1 VNNVCSP
8 SAHHPALPLPL
19 AALRQYDLPP
29 RSKQDLEELV
39 SAVEELP
46 FLSSSSQVEQTSRLL
61 WCFADWAKQPENRR
75 ASLTQS
81 QCSAVTA
88 LLQRMAVGTGA
99 GHKAGRPPAP
109 PPALQQFDARQLSL
123 AAWSLGKLKPHLPAA
138 AVTSACTAI
147 ARHSASSEA
156 IRRADWRD
164 WSNLLHGL
172 ATAGM
177 QCSSRPDLTW
187 LCEQAVQLLPEKLA
201 WGAAGQDI
209 SMTLWAMAKSGYA
222 GSAQPLLQSITAA
235 IRQGEVMREAEPQ
248 QWANLIWAASKLPGC
263 REEARQL
270 LDQFAVRA
278 LRVVAGFNAQGVSNI
293 LYAMGLVLWYD
304 KEVCRQLAERASQTQ
319 QAANGQDQANSLY
332 GLARLGYLD
341 SSVRSLAAGVAK
353 ADLAAFTTQAIT
365 NLLYTRSTFLAL
377 SIHQAVSSGHSQLAS
392 EPQLNSM
399 AAALWREC
407 SRRGAVEGQWNDLAY
422 TQLCTASHWLHA
434 CTGGQTTLATSPAV
448 RELVDKAAATPT
460 QRTTAGGGL
469 ARPGVARV
477 VGGSQGQQQ
486 QPLSPATLSPD
497 PDHVTIT
504 PTQRTTAGGGSAR
517 PEAARV
523 VGGSQG
529 QQQQPLSPATLS
541 PDPDHV
547 TITPTQRTTAGGG
560 SARPE
565 AARVVGGSQGQQQQP
580 LSPATLSP
588 DPDHVT
594 ITPTQRTTAG
604 GGTARPEVARV
615 VGGSQGQQQQPL
627 SPATLSPDPDHVTI
641 TPTQRTTA
649 GGGSAR
655 PEAARVVGGSQGQQQ
670 QPLSPATLSPDPDHV
685 TITPTQR
692 TTAGGGTARPEVAR
706 VVGGSQGQQQQPLS
720 PATLSP
726 DPDQAAATPTQR
738 TTAGGGTAR
747 PEVAR
752 VVGGSQGQQQQ
763 PLSPATLSP
772 DPDQAAA
779 TPTQRTTAGG
789 GLARPEVARVV
800 GGSQGQQ
807 QQPLS
812 PATLSPDPDQAAAT
826 PTQRTTAGG
835 GSARPEA
842 ARVEQVSRAQLKQ
855 QPHPAAT
862 PKLPTAARGG
872 TAWVEGA
879 RELQVESLSSRIPN
893 PGFEAGMEAGGLAQ
907 PHKLQALL
915 DWAADSPAQVV
926 FLQECHKAESVWQWA
941 EALSGAKPAWRGQWF
956 YTPGTG
962 SSQGCL
968 VLVKP
973 STLLKGCTQVQLQAE
988 AAQGRVLRVDGV
1000 LAGRPVSLV
1009 CVYAPAQQSERST
1022 FFSVCLPACL
1032 PPTAEGRLIIMGGD
1046 FNCILSPWDRVGVPQ
1061 GSQHGEAWVGS
1072 RGQGAEQ
1079 LRQLVTERGLVDAWR
1094 QLRPP
1099 SARDLTHFSE
1109 RWQTG
1114 ARLDRW
1120 YVSEGLAQ
1128 WQLDSTI
1135 LGVRPVPTDHQP
1147 VSVSL
1152 CPPDPPLTAP
1162 APWQLHPAHL
1172 DDPELLD
1179 YLKGYLQ
1186 AEDAHHEAARQLG
1199 TQPRDGHRARW
1210 ARIKQGMALR
1220 AQQFL
1225 RTKRRARRDLRQRR
1239 EKAALAARAHLVRQL
1254 QLAEQAGQAQVLA
1267 AQHLG
1272 ETTALAGVGERVQVA
1287 HQSLLASAVL
1297 DQVYGD
1303 RSSFFFYHRDQPAHT
1318 PTLISSLQLPG
1329 QPGLA
1334 ADLTTPNGV
1343 RSACQAFEQHYSA
1356 VAPTGVYA
1364 AKAIDPA
1371 ARATLLNCLT
1381 SRLTPAQARA
1391 AEGPGGDPM
1400 LSEEE
1405 LGRALQGSAHSKAPG
1420 LDGLPMEVYDRLWPQ
1435 LVGPLR
1441 AMLREALADTS
1452 DPAPLAEFLTGVI
1465 TLVPKAGKPRDQVAG
1480 YRPITLL
1487 NCDVRQVARALEDRL
1502 QLPLDLLVSP
1512 SQSAFI
1518 LGRDINDSVQFHL
1531 GLLEW
1536 LQQRHSPAWLLLLD
1550 LAGAYDN
1557 VSWSLLQDTLE
1568 AMGFSQQGHVRWAQ
1582 LLHRG
1587 ATSQV
1592 LVNGYLTDSFP
1603 LASGLLQGSG
1613 ASPLY
1618 WCVVLQPLVSYLS
1631 SLQRAGRI
1639 TTPALPT
1646 SPLAMH
1652 AATLTPALPTKE
1664 YADDLTILVAD
1675 RVKDGEVVVEAL
1687 ERFRAAGGPALSVSK
1702 SVALPCV
1709 QPVTSQGEPEALGAE
1724 GAGEAAYGGAAAAI
1738 TAASLPWQP
1747 LGLNLLGRVQV
1758 AQQCLAS
1765 KVIYQ
1770 MAAVQP
1776 PTALAHAM
1784 ALAIKRFVAAS
1795 DLPQERS
1802 PNSNRLYPSEAI
1814 CVMPRREGGVGL
1826 PDLGVIST
1834 AMRAKMLAQLWS
1846 PRVRPWQP
1854 LTHSLL
1860 ADPRHGLST
1869 WVITDPSAPPLRII
1883 TPRLQA
1889 HVAAL
1894 AQLRLFRVVPPES
1907 QSFYSEEWL
1916 LGPWAH
1922 LQLDPQVW
1930 GLGTTTLLEFT
1941 VRDAKVRLHQL
1952 QRVSAD
1958 ALYPPGGGL
1967 WPVLWGRRPPREA
1980 GVAQG
1985 TAVDGGAFRELEE
1998 RWQASAQQV
2007 TAQRAAEEREQQGR
2021 DAEELLPEE
2030 VQGSQAPRWRD
2041 TSARAPPRPSPEQRA
2056 AERAERQLEA
2066 QQGPRRTGRQPA
2078 TLQVPPDGTVDELA
2092 AATRPGQS
2100 CLQVWKELMD
2110 PTLRREHA
2118 IVAWRVLHGS
2128 LMVGALWGHILKGAA
2143 APGSSACRLCQ
2154 PGQLE
2159 TLTHAFLT
2167 CPAVAPVWEWV
2178 LDVYGHLTG
2187 TRPPSGDAL
2196 LLLSGRPTRSEAPP
2210 FQPPDSLLWLRLRV
2224 AYLGTVWRLRSSG
2237 AATALQPQMV
2247 AQRVAE
2253 EVVLTLSSAVKRDW
2267 HRVGRDIRVGLCGA
2281 VPSTWFRAL
2290 RQYDLPPRS
2299 KQDLEELVSAVE
2311 ELPFL
2316 SSSSQVEQTSRLL
2329 WCFADWAKQPEN
2341 RRASL
2346 TQSQCSAVTA
2356 LLQRMAVGTGAGH
2369 KAGRPPA
2376 PPPALQQFD
2385 ARQLSLAAWSLG
2397 KLKPHLPAA
2406 AVTSACTAI
2415 ARHSASSEA
2424 IRRADWRDWSNLL
2437 HGLATAGMQCSSRP
2451 DLTWLCEQAVQ
2462 LLPEKLAWGAAGQ
2475 DISMTLW
2482 AMAKSGYAGSAQP
2495 LLQSI
2500 TAAIRQGEV
2509 MREAEPQQ
2517 WANLIWAASKLPGCR
2532 EEARQLLDQFA
2543 VRALRVVAGF
2553 NAQGVSNILYAMGL
2567 VLWYD
2572 KEVCRQLAE
2581 RASQTQQ
2588 AANGQDQANSLYG
2601 LARLGYLDSS
2611 VRSLAAGVAKADL
2624 AAFTTQ
2630 AITNLLYTR
2639 STFLALSIHQAVS
2652 SGHSQLASEPQLNSM
2667 AAALWRECSRRG
2679 AVEGQWNDL
2688 AYTQLCTASHW
2699 LHACTGG
2706 QTTLATSPAVRE
2718 LVDKAAAHHTSIMGA
2733 LQAALQQSDN
2743 SRLVLALAAA
2753 GHSEVQQAA
2762 LSQDGTHC
2770 SQLLVQ
2776 GPGLTRGIAV
2786 DQTLNFLPD
2795 GCMSGVVAHA
2805 KLQQLIHCDA
2815 AVVVNKAAFDQ
2826 LASDSERAAFMRE
2839 QVRAS
2844 LPEAEAWR
2852 QLLQAEGE
2860 HCAGQEG
2867 ATAATTPAAQQQ
2879 QAVSVYRVPRPGSS
2893 RIIRAA
2899 TSGTRANQLISRVA
2913 ELEAQPITHVPWF
2926 ERNCDGFTKVADS
2939 VELAQ
2944 AIESGKHSNKVV
2956 AVEFLAGW
2964 CSSCKGSYPALCKLT
2979 KDPRL
2984 NSNVLFYKA
2993 NIEEESLFGYVP
3005 QPVSWKWQA
3014 TRQWV
3019 KQHEV
3024 RGLPHM
3030 AVFSPSGELLIG
3042 LSSSNKKMAQASLG

>member
-1 VNNVCSP
+1 AATENPMEPVATSQLLAQVLQRYIFS
-8 SAHHPALPLPL
+8 SAQPLTRDSHIQPQTLQHFSAGAWFVPLGRLCRERLQLYQQQHPL
-19 AALRQYDLPP
+19 LPP
-29 RSKQDLEELV
+29 PQADV
-39 SAVEELP
+39 AAFVE
-46 FLSSSSQVEQTSRLL
+46 
-61 WCFADWAKQPENRR
+61 A
-75 ASLTQS
+75 
-81 QCSAVTA
+81 CSTA
-88 LLQRMAVGTGA
+88 LLARKQREGRAVASLSCLHSAGHPHHGLVLVHDHTSPAGRSLDAQLIAQPSLQVKFLGETLWVPVEPLDPGPPPGAVKVVIHHNSPLASKVGLVAALLRAVGYEVS
-99 GHKAGRPPAP
+99 PAP
-109 PPALQQFDARQLSL
+109 PPGLPESLQLS
-123 AAWSLGKLKPHLPAA
+123 SA
-138 AVTSACTAI
+138 AVLSERLGAHSRTSCFKG
-147 ARHSASSEA
+147 SEVGNGCVVEA
-156 IRRADWRD
+156 IVTTPVGDDKLTRLPSRF
-164 WSNLLHGL
+164 
-172 ATAGM
+172 ATPTGGWGKV
-177 QCSSRPDLTW
+177 QVFQLGGDSRPLEDPLSDP
-187 LCEQAVQLLPEKLA
+187 EQLPRPPQ
-201 WGAAGQDI
+201 GPAGQPP
-209 SMTLWAMAKSGYA
+209 T
-222 GSAQPLLQSITAA
+222 P
-235 IRQGEVMREAEPQ
+235 RP
-248 QWANLIWAASKLPGC
+248 PPPPP
-263 REEARQL
+263 
-270 LDQFAVRA
+270 
-278 LRVVAGFNAQGVSNI
+278 
-293 LYAMGLVLWYD
+293 
-304 KEVCRQLAERASQTQ
+304 
-319 QAANGQDQANSLY
+319 
-332 GLARLGYLD
+332 
-341 SSVRSLAAGVAK
+341 
-353 ADLAAFTTQAIT
+353 
-365 NLLYTRSTFLAL
+365 
-377 SIHQAVSSGHSQLAS
+377 HPPPPPPHSGHSPRRPDHPPDQSHNHPATHPPS
-392 EPQLNSM
+392 SAPSGQPTTPPPPPPPQT
-399 AAALWREC
+399 
-407 SRRGAVEGQWNDLAY
+407 GQDH
-422 TQLCTASHWLHA
+422 TPP
-434 CTGGQTTLATSPAV
+434 SPAEQPRLPAPQHQPPPATPGPV
-448 RELVDKAAATPT
+448 SDHVTTTPT
-460 QRTTAGGGL
+460 QRTAAGGGT
-469 ARPGVARV
+469 ARPEVARV

-486 QPLSPATLSPD
+486 QSLSPATLSPD
-497 PDHVTIT
+497 PDQAAAT
-504 PTQRTTAGGGSAR
+504 PTQRTAAGGGTAR
-517 PEAARV
+517 PEVARV

-529 QQQQPLSPATLS
+529 QQQQSLSPATLS
-541 PDPDHV
+541 PDPDQAAA
-547 TITPTQRTTAGGG
+547 TPTQRTAAGGG
-560 SARPE
+560 TARPE
-565 AARVVGGSQGQQQQP
+565 VARVVGGSQGQQQQS

-588 DPDHVT
+588 DPDQAAATPTQRTAAGGGTARPEVARVVGGSQGQQQQSLSPAT
-594 ITPTQRTTAG
+594 LSPDPDQAAATPTQRTAAGGGTARPEVARVVGGSQGQQQQSLSPATLSPDPDQAAATPTQRSTAGGGTARPEVARVVGGSQGQQQQSLSPATLSPDPDQAAATPTQRTTAG

-615 VGGSQGQQQQPL
+615 VGGSQGQQQQSL
-627 SPATLSPDPDHVTI
+627 SPATLSPDPD
-641 TPTQRTTA
+641 Q
-649 GGGSAR
+649 
-655 PEAARVVGGSQGQQQ
+655 AA
-670 QPLSPATLSPDPDHV
+670 A
-685 TITPTQR
+685 TPTQR

-706 VVGGSQGQQQQPLS
+706 VVGGSQGQQQQSLSPATLSPDPDQAAATPTQRTTAGGGTARPEVARGVGGSQGQQQQPLS

-789 GLARPEVARVV
+789 GTARPEVARVVGGSQGQQQQSLSPATLSPDPDQAAATPTQRTTAGGGTARPEVARVVGGSQGQQQQSLSPATLSPDPDQAAATPTQRTTAGGGTARPEVARGVGGSQGQQQQPLSPATLSPDPDQAAATPTQRTTAGGGTARPEVARVV

-835 GSARPEA
+835 GTARPEVARVVGGSQGQQQQSLSPATLSPDPDQAAATPTQRTTAGGGTARPEVARVVGGSQGQQQQPLSPATLSPDPDQAAATPTQRTTAGGGTARPEA
-842 ARVEQVSRAQLKQ
+842 TRVEQVSRAQLKQ
-855 QPHPAAT
+855 LPHPAAT
-862 PKLPTAARGG
+862 PKLPTAA
-872 TAWVEGA
+872 
-879 RELQVESLSSRIPN
+879 SRSPN

-1000 LAGRPVSLV
+1000 LAGRSVSLV

-1032 PPTAEGRLIIMGGD
+1032 PPSAEGRLIIMGGD

-1254 QLAEQAGQAQVLA
+1254 QQAEQVGQAEVLA

-1343 RSACQAFEQHYSA
+1343 RSACQAFELHYSA
-1356 VAPTGVYA
+1356 AAPAGVYA

-1371 ARATLLNCLT
+1371 ARAALLTCLT

-1487 NCDVRQVARALEDRL
+1487 NCDVRLVARALEDRL

-1557 VSWSLLQDTLE
+1557 VSWSLLQDTLV

-1639 TTPALPT
+1639 TTPAIPT

-1687 ERFRAAGGPALSVSK
+1687 VRFRAAGGPALSVSK

-1709 QPVTSQGEPEALGAE
+1709 QPVT
-1724 GAGEAAYGGAAAAI
+1724 GEAAYGGAAAAI

-1758 AQQCLAS
+1758 AQQCLVS
-1765 KVIYQ
+1765 KVVYQ

-1776 PTALAHAM
+1776 PKALAQAM

-1860 ADPRHGLST
+1860 ADPSHGLST
-1869 WVITDPSAPPLRII
+1869 WVITDPSAPPSRNI

-1907 QSFYSEEWL
+1907 QSFYSVMAEPLWFNPLIRLIPSARQEAEGQGWTHVRHVREALQRQSQHEGVTRWAADLVRACLPEPWQQWVDLRDPPPPDWECLRVGPGVGFVARCHPALHPSHWVAPNGRLLPLNPTGQGPLGTFQVVEGAVWEPAAVARLNKPNYLLTPEERATHLRPLPAGRLGGQGQEGGQGQGQEEWL

-1952 QRVSAD
+1952 QRVSVD

-1985 TAVDGGAFRELEE
+1985 TAVDGEAFRELEE

-2092 AATRPGQS
+2092 AAARPGQS

-2143 APGSSACRLCQ
+2143 APGSSDCRLCQ

-2281 VPSTWFRAL
+2281 VPSTWFRGTDPELGADQFDRLWPEPSGGWFAKEGAEERAL
-2290 RQYDLPPRS
+2290 ERVGGREAGGIVAGARQREERAFGAVDLYP
-2299 KQDLEELVSAVE
+2299 
-2311 ELPFL
+2311 
-2316 SSSSQVEQTSRLL
+2316 
-2329 WCFADWAKQPEN
+2329 
-2341 RRASL
+2341 
-2346 TQSQCSAVTA
+2346 
-2356 LLQRMAVGTGAGH
+2356 
-2369 KAGRPPA
+2369 AGRA
-2376 PPPALQQFD
+2376 MMNDEEYLVILRD
-2385 ARQLSLAAWSLG
+2385 LLNLSNCL
-2397 KLKPHLPAA
+2397 
-2406 AVTSACTAI
+2406 
-2415 ARHSASSEA
+2415 
-2424 IRRADWRDWSNLL
+2424 
-2437 HGLATAGMQCSSRP
+2437 
-2451 DLTWLCEQAVQ
+2451 DL
-2462 LLPEKLAWGAAGQ
+2462 
-2475 DISMTLW
+2475 M
-2482 AMAKSGYAGSAQP
+2482 
-2495 LLQSI
+2495 
-2500 TAAIRQGEV
+2500 
-2509 MREAEPQQ
+2509 
-2517 WANLIWAASKLPGCR
+2517 
-2532 EEARQLLDQFA
+2532 
-2543 VRALRVVAGF
+2543 
-2553 NAQGVSNILYAMGL
+2553 
-2567 VLWYD
+2567 
-2572 KEVCRQLAE
+2572 
-2581 RASQTQQ
+2581 
-2588 AANGQDQANSLYG
+2588 
-2601 LARLGYLDSS
+2601 
-2611 VRSLAAGVAKADL
+2611 
-2624 AAFTTQ
+2624 
-2630 AITNLLYTR
+2630 
-2639 STFLALSIHQAVS
+2639 
-2652 SGHSQLASEPQLNSM
+2652 
-2667 AAALWRECSRRG
+2667 
-2679 AVEGQWNDL
+2679 
-2688 AYTQLCTASHW
+2688 
-2699 LHACTGG
+2699 
-2706 QTTLATSPAVRE
+2706 
-2718 LVDKAAAHHTSIMGA
+2718 
-2733 LQAALQQSDN
+2733 
-2743 SRLVLALAAA
+2743 
-2753 GHSEVQQAA
+2753 
-2762 LSQDGTHC
+2762 
-2770 SQLLVQ
+2770 
-2776 GPGLTRGIAV
+2776 
-2786 DQTLNFLPD
+2786 
-2795 GCMSGVVAHA
+2795 
-2805 KLQQLIHCDA
+2805 
-2815 AVVVNKAAFDQ
+2815 
-2826 LASDSERAAFMRE
+2826 E
-2839 QVRAS
+2839 QVSTPYAS
-2844 LPEAEAWR
+2844 MKQYFNIYGKVFR
-2852 QLLQAEGE
+2852 LLQA
-2860 HCAGQEG
+2860 
-2867 ATAATTPAAQQQ
+2867 TA
-2879 QAVSVYRVPRPGSS
+2879 RS
-2893 RIIRAA
+2893 RQ
-2899 TSGTRANQLISRVA
+2899 G
-2913 ELEAQPITHVPWF
+2913 
-2926 ERNCDGFTKVADS
+2926 
-2939 VELAQ
+2939 
-2944 AIESGKHSNKVV
+2944 
-2956 AVEFLAGW
+2956 
-2964 CSSCKGSYPALCKLT
+2964 
-2979 KDPRL
+2979 
-2984 NSNVLFYKA
+2984 
-2993 NIEEESLFGYVP
+2993 
-3005 QPVSWKWQA
+3005 
-3014 TRQWV
+3014 
-3019 KQHEV
+3019 
-3024 RGLPHM
+3024 
-3030 AVFSPSGELLIG
+3030 
-3042 LSSSNKKMAQASLG
+3042 